1 LEVLVDDLGAG
12 DDLPETAGDPFLDVA
27 GDALSDAAGDPLAD
41 EPPLTFFNGVSSF
54 FY

>member
-1 LEVLVDDLGAG
+1 MDDLGAG
-12 DDLPETAGDPFLDVA
+12 EDLPETAGDPFLDVA

-41 EPPLTFFNGVSSF
+41 EAPLAFFNGVSSF

>member
-1 LEVLVDDLGAG
+1 MDALGAG

-41 EPPLTFFNGVSSF
+41 ETPLAFFTGVSSF
-54 FY
+54 F